1 MITGI
6 LFVVIGLAV
15 IVLSRIAGLPYS
27 ALRLANFVGAVLA
40 LVGLVIIVL
49 AAVGYVGG
57 ATESESAPRTYVF
70 GEQ

>member
-6 LFVVIGLAV
+6 LFLVIGV
-15 IVLSRIAGLPYS
+15 VVVVLSRIAGLPYS
-27 ALRLANFVGAVLA
+27 ALRLAHFVGGVLT
-40 LVGLVIIVL
+40 LIGLIIIVL

-57 ATESESAPRTYVF
+57 ATETDSAPKTYVF